1 MVERSNSVL
10 FRFSSK
16 ELFSNFLFSGL
27 LFLSFLSLGFLTG
40 CTSNVGGS
48 WDCTA
53 EEGYPCLPIREAD
66 RIAVRSL
73 EKAECSRERKKD
85 KKKERKKEIEEKKE
99 RYKYKERYCLQCE
112 LHQNSEIKSPH

>member
-16 ELFSNFLFSGL
+16 EFSSNFLFSGFSFVGF

-73 EKAECSRERKKD
+73 EKAECSRERKK
-85 KKKERKKEIEEKKE
+85 EIEEEKE

>member
-73 EKAECSRERKKD
+73 EKAEWNRD
-85 KKKERKKEIEEKKE
+85 IKKKRKKEIEEEKE

-112 LHQNSEIKSPH
+112 SHQNSDIKYLN